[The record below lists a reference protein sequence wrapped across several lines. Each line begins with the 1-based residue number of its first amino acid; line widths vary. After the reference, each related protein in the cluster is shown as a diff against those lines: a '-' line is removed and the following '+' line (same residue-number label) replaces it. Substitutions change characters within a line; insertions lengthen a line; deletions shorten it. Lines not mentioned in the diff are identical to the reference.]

1 MHNSNII
8 PNFKTLNF
16 DTLNHVQCRSKHLFS
31 FTKKN
36 VCCGINVRITLQNF
50 APVDCSY
57 KTKSLFLLNYSH
69 YKGCRVY
76 IKGNPGVSSLKQSG
90 PRKITSWRESPVVRG
105 PFTPPMLGQCFHYKA
120 IPLLQTVYSAPE
132 INNRHSFHC
141 NLIFVLCHLIIRSLE
156 LCTIRE

>member
-8 PNFKTLNF
+8 PNFKALNF
-16 DTLNHVQCRSKHLFS
+16 DTLYYVQCRSKHVFL
-31 FTKKN
+31 FTKA
-36 VCCGINVRITLQNF
+36 VRLLRNKCSDNFTEFCTGWLFLQNKVF
-50 APVDCSY
+50 IPSELVP
-57 KTKSLFLLNYSH
+57 LQ
-69 YKGCRVY
+69 RVSGLY
-76 IKGNPGVSSLKQSG
+76 KGNPGVSSLKQSC

-105 PFTPPMLGQCFHYKA
+105 AFTPPMLGQCFHYKA

-141 NLIFVLCHLIIRSLE
+141 NLIFVLCHLIIRSLV